1 MISSGILDSKVAVL
15 IEIRRL
21 RVKILLIDALIQVLH
36 SFLWKQT
43 KK

>member
-1 MISSGILDSKVAVL
+1 
-15 IEIRRL
+15 L

-43 KK
+43 KKWIYI